1 MHPILSIAIVFLAVL
16 AWGACILGGALA
28 SYQAEIERED
38 Q

>member
-1 MHPILSIAIVFLAVL
+1 MHSILSFAMVFLAVL
-16 AWGACILGGALA
+16 AWGACILGGAMA